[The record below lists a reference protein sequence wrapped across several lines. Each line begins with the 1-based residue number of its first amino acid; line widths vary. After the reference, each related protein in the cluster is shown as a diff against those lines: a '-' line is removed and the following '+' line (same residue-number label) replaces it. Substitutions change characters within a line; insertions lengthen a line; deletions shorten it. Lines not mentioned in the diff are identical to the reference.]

1 MSIQKLV
8 IDVLSSRLE
17 TCLPCIA
24 NQAAIACRR
33 GADDMPFENR
43 LIDFDAV
50 PEAAPADCAA
60 EPLGSRLLHH
70 VPWTE
75 AEYSISAIVTDEQAA
90 PALIPMHMR
99 SGTGYAIASPI
110 SIGRNPR
117 TSKGNTAMR
126 SLGIFAAT
134 AAFLVSAPAVAED
147 VKVGIGISGWTG
159 FAPLTLANQAGIFKK
174 NGLDVTI
181 KKIPQKDRHLAI
193 ASGDVQCAATT
204 VETWISWNANGVAT
218 KQIFQL
224 DKSYGADGMATR
236 NDVASIKDLKGK
248 TVAASAPG
256 TAPYF
261 TLAWMLKKNGLSVK
275 DVTVVNLEPA
285 GAAQAFV
292 AGQNDAAMT
301 YEPYLSTVRA
311 APDKGKI
318 IATTLDYPMIM
329 DTFGCT
335 PKFLADNPK
344 AAKALAD
351 SYFEAIAMIEKDQP
365 KSYEIMGA
373 DVKQSGEQFGNS
385 AKYLRWQDKAA
396 NQKFFTGEFLAFN
409 KEAADLLL
417 EIGIIKSIPKID
429 DLFDASF
436 IK

>member
-1 MSIQKLV
+1 
-8 IDVLSSRLE
+8 
-17 TCLPCIA
+17 
-24 NQAAIACRR
+24 
-33 GADDMPFENR
+33 
-43 LIDFDAV
+43 
-50 PEAAPADCAA
+50 
-60 EPLGSRLLHH
+60 
-70 VPWTE
+70 
-75 AEYSISAIVTDEQAA
+75 
-90 PALIPMHMR
+90 
-99 SGTGYAIASPI
+99 
-110 SIGRNPR
+110 
-117 TSKGNTAMR
+117 MR

-134 AAFLVSAPAVAED
+134 AVLLVSAPALAED

-236 NDVASIKDLKGK
+236 NDVAAIKDLKGK

-285 GAAQAFV
+285 AAAQAFV

-301 YEPYLSTVRA
+301 YEPYLSTVRSNPQA
-311 APDKGKI
+311 GKI
-318 IATTLDYPMIM
+318 IATTLDYPMVM

-344 AAKALAD
+344 AAQALAN
-351 SYFEAIAMIEKDQP
+351 SYFEALELIKSDP
-365 KSYEIMGA
+365 KKSYEIMGT
-373 DVKQSGEQFGNS
+373 DVKQTGAEFEGS

-396 NQKFFTGEFLAFN
+396 NQKFFAGELQEFS
-409 KEAADLLL
+409 KEAAALLTEL
-417 EIGIIKSIPKID
+417 GIIKSTPDTATIID
-429 DLFDASF
+429 TSY

>member
-1 MSIQKLV
+1 MQQFFQKQRRPRREQVNATQSI
-8 IDVLSSRLE
+8 
-17 TCLPCIA
+17 
-24 NQAAIACRR
+24 NQ
-33 GADDMPFENR
+33 
-43 LIDFDAV
+43 
-50 PEAAPADCAA
+50 
-60 EPLGSRLLHH
+60 
-70 VPWTE
+70 
-75 AEYSISAIVTDEQAA
+75 Q
-90 PALIPMHMR
+90 
-99 SGTGYAIASPI
+99 
-110 SIGRNPR
+110 RNA
-117 TSKGNTAMR
+117 AMR
-126 SLGIFAAT
+126 KLGALAAT
-134 AAFLVSAPAVAED
+134 AAFLMSTPALAQD

-159 FAPLTLANQAGIFKK
+159 FAPLTLASQAGIFKK
-174 NGLDVTI
+174 NGLDVTL

-193 ASGDVQCAATT
+193 ASGDIQCAATT

-224 DKSYGADGMATR
+224 DKSYGADGMVTR
-236 NDVASIKDLKGK
+236 NNIASIKDLKGK

-285 GAAQAFV
+285 AAAQAFV
-292 AGQNDAAMT
+292 SGQNDAAMT

-311 APDKGKI
+311 APDKGRI

-351 SYFEAIAMIEKDQP
+351 SYFEAVAIIEKDQA

-385 AKYLRWQDKAA
+385 AKYLRWQDRAA
-396 NQKFFTGEFLAFN
+396 NQKFFAGEWQAFT

-417 EIGIIKSIPKID
+417 DIGIIKSVPKVE
-429 DLFDASF
+429 DLVDTSF

>member
-1 MSIQKLV
+1 MRTYKILAATV
-8 IDVLSSRLE
+8 VLLASS
-17 TCLPCIA
+17 
-24 NQAAIACRR
+24 
-33 GADDMPFENR
+33 
-43 LIDFDAV
+43 
-50 PEAAPADCAA
+50 
-60 EPLGSRLLHH
+60 
-70 VPWTE
+70 
-75 AEYSISAIVTDEQAA
+75 
-90 PALIPMHMR
+90 PAL
-99 SGTGYAIASPI
+99 AQ
-110 SIGRNPR
+110 
-117 TSKGNTAMR
+117 
-126 SLGIFAAT
+126 
-134 AAFLVSAPAVAED
+134 E

-193 ASGDVQCAATT
+193 ASGDIQCAATT

-236 NDVASIKDLKGK
+236 NDVAAIKDLKGK

-285 GAAQAFV
+285 AAAQAFV

-335 PKFLADNPK
+335 PKFLAENPK

-351 SYFEAIAMIEKDQP
+351 SYFEAVALIEKDQT
-365 KSYEIMGA
+365 KSYEIMGS

-396 NQKFFTGEFLAFN
+396 NQKFFAGEFQAFS

-417 EIGIIKSIPKID
+417 EIGIIKSVPKIED
-429 DLFDASF
+429 IVDTSF
-436 IK
+436 IQ